1 MSSNR
6 HVMWQ
11 LFDEHAGVLE
21 LRGIKPG
28 LPIRTKTISRKEFPE
43 EVSLQPMFDNFTDTA
58 LEWDAAGYNVY
69 GIFNAIAEY
78 FSGSNVKDKDIEARR
93 YIFIDIDRAE
103 KADCPANEAEVQ
115 HAIDLSNKIQ
125 PFMATQGWAEPL
137 VVMSGNGVHLYYY
150 LSYMANTPE
159 LTEKIRALLQLLGDK
174 FDNKHV
180 KVDRGVYNAS
190 RITKVIGTTA
200 KKGIESP
207 GRPYRKVKILRHAD
221 SYGLRLPCFD
231 TLLDKTL
238 NALGFVK
245 ERAARPITKLGA
257 TLQPAVLDDTP
268 NNLAKI
274 TKTLFK
280 ISPDCDRDDWLSIVW
295 SVLSTGLTGAEELAR
310 DWSIQSDRYTET
322 DFNNLIRDYDPSV
335 AGRGGQ
341 ISIGTLYYYAKIAE
355 KAAEQGGND
364 ECE

>member
-1 MSSNR
+1 MNSNN
-6 HVMWQ
+6 HKMWQ

-21 LRGIKPG
+21 LRGIRKG
-28 LPIRTKTISRKEFPE
+28 LPTKTKTISWQSLPE
-43 EVSLQPMFDNFTDTA
+43 EVSLQPMFDDFTDTA

-69 GIFNAIAEY
+69 GIFNGIAEY
-78 FSGSNVKDKDIEARR
+78 FSGSNVKDNDIEARR

-103 KADCPANEAEVQ
+103 KADCPATDAEVQ
-115 HAIDLSNKIQ
+115 HAIDLSHNIRR
-125 PFMATQGWAEPL
+125 FMSDYGWIEPL

-174 FDNKHV
+174 FDNKQV

-200 KKGIESP
+200 KKGIEAP

-238 NALGFVK
+238 NALGFSEK
-245 ERAARPITKLGA
+245 PLARPITKLGA

-280 ISPDCDRDDWLSIVW
+280 ISPDCDRDDWLPIVW

>member
-1 MSSNR
+1 MNSNN
-6 HVMWQ
+6 HEIWQ

-21 LRGIKPG
+21 LRGIRKG
-28 LPIRTKTISRKEFPE
+28 LPTKTKTISWQEFPE
-43 EVSLQPMFDNFTDTA
+43 EVSLQPMFDNFTNTA

-69 GIFNAIAEY
+69 GVFNDIKEY

-103 KADCPANEAEVQ
+103 KADCPATDAEVQ
-115 HAIDLSNKIQ
+115 HAIDLSHNIRR
-125 PFMATQGWAEPL
+125 FMSECGWIEPL
-137 VVMSGNGVHLYYY
+137 VVMSGNGVHLYYCLDY
-150 LSYMANTPE
+150 IPSTPE
-159 LTEKIRALLQLLGDK
+159 LTEKIRALLQSLGEK
-174 FDNKHV
+174 FDNDHV
-180 KVDRGVYNAS
+180 RVDPGVYNAS

-221 SYGLRLPCFD
+221 SYGWKLPCFN

-238 NALGFVK
+238 SALELGK
-245 ERAARPITKLGA
+245 KTIARSSQLRA
-257 TLQPAVLDDTP
+257 TLQSAALDDTP
-268 NNLAKI
+268 NNFAKI

-280 ISPDCDRDDWLSIVW
+280 ISPDCNRDDWLRIVW
-295 SVLSTGLTGAEELAR
+295 SVLSTGLTGAEELAY
-310 DWSIQSDRYTET
+310 DWSIQSNRYTET

-335 AGRGGQ
+335 EGRDGN
-341 ISIGTLYYYAKIAE
+341 ISIGTLYHYAKIAE

>member
-1 MSSNR
+1 MNSNN
-6 HVMWQ
+6 HEMWQ
-11 LFDEHAGVLE
+11 LFDEHAGILE
-21 LRGIKPG
+21 LRGIKPS
-28 LPIRTKTISRKEFPE
+28 LPIRTKTISWQEFPE
-43 EVSLQPMFDNFTDTA
+43 EVSLQPMFDNFTNTA

-93 YIFIDIDRAE
+93 YIDIDIDRAE
-103 KADCPANEAEVQ
+103 KTDCPANEAEVQ
-115 HAIDLSNKIQ
+115 HAINLSHNIRR
-125 PFMATQGWAEPL
+125 FMATQGWAEPL
-137 VVMSGNGVHLYYY
+137 GVMSGNGVHLYYELNY
-150 LSYMANTPE
+150 APNTPE
-159 LTEKIRALLQLLGDK
+159 LTEKIRVLLQSLGDK
-174 FDNKHV
+174 FDNMHV

-221 SYGLRLPCFD
+221 SYGLRLPCFNS
-231 TLLDKTL
+231 LLDKTL

-245 ERAARPITKLGA
+245 ERAARPITKLRA
-257 TLQPAVLDDTP
+257 TLQPAALDDTP

-280 ISPDCDRDDWLSIVW
+280 ISPDCERDDWLPIVW

-310 DWSIQSDRYTET
+310 DWSTQSDRYTET
-322 DFNNLIRDYDPSV
+322 DFNNLIRDYDPNV

>member
-1 MSSNR
+1 MNSNN
-6 HVMWQ
+6 HEIWQ

-21 LRGIKPG
+21 LRGIRKG
-28 LPIRTKTISRKEFPE
+28 LPTKTKTISWQAFPE
-43 EVSLQPMFDNFTDTA
+43 EVSLQPMFDNFTNTA

-69 GIFNAIAEY
+69 GIFNGIAEY

-93 YIFIDIDRAE
+93 YILIDIDRAE
-103 KADCPANEAEVQ
+103 KADCPATDAEVQ
-115 HAIDLSNKIQ
+115 HAIDLSHNIRR
-125 PFMATQGWAEPL
+125 FMSDYGWIEPL

-200 KKGIESP
+200 KKGIEAP

-245 ERAARPITKLGA
+245 ERAARPMTKLGA
-257 TLQPAVLDDTP
+257 SLQPAALDDTP

-280 ISPDCDRDDWLSIVW
+280 ISSDCDRDDWLRIVW
-295 SVLSTGLTGAEELAR
+295 SVMSTGLAGAEELAY
-310 DWSIQSDRYTET
+310 DWSIQSNRYTET

-335 AGRGGQ
+335 EGRDGN
-341 ISIGTLYYYAKIAE
+341 ISIGTLYHYAKIAE

>member
-1 MSSNR
+1 MNSNR
-6 HVMWQ
+6 HEMWQ

-21 LRGIKPG
+21 LRGIKQG
-28 LPIRTKTISRKEFPE
+28 LPIRTKTISWQEFPE
-43 EVSLQPMFDNFTDTA
+43 EASLQPMFDNFTNTA
-58 LEWDAAGYNVY
+58 LAWDAAGYNVY
-69 GIFNAIAEY
+69 GVFNGIEEY

-103 KADCPANEAEVQ
+103 KADCPATDAEVQ
-115 HAIDLSNKIQ
+115 HAIDLSQNIRC
-125 PFMATQGWAEPL
+125 FMSECGWIEPL

-150 LSYMANTPE
+150 LGYMPNTLE
-159 LTEKIRALLQLLGDK
+159 LTEKIRALLQSLGDK
-174 FDNKHV
+174 FDNMHV

-207 GRPYRKVKILRHAD
+207 GRPYRKVKILRYAD

-245 ERAARPITKLGA
+245 ERAARPMTKLGA
-257 TLQPAVLDDTP
+257 SLQPAALDDTP

-280 ISPDCDRDDWLSIVW
+280 ISPDCDRDDWLPIVW

-322 DFNNLIRDYDPSV
+322 DFHNLIRDYDPSV

>member
-1 MSSNR
+1 MNSN
-6 HVMWQ
+6 HHEMWQ

-21 LRGIKPG
+21 LRGIRKG
-28 LPIRTKTISRKEFPE
+28 FLTKTKTISWQKFPE
-43 EVSLQPMFDNFTDTA
+43 NVSLQPMFDDFTNTA
-58 LEWDAAGYNVY
+58 LAWDAAGYNVY
-69 GIFNAIAEY
+69 GIFNGIAEC
-78 FSGSNVKDKDIEARR
+78 FSGSNVTNEDIEARR

-103 KADCPANEAEVQ
+103 KADCPATDAEVQ
-115 HAIDLSNKIQ
+115 HAIDLSQNIRC
-125 PFMATQGWAEPL
+125 FMSECGWIEPL

-150 LSYMANTPE
+150 LGYMPNTPE
-159 LTEKIRALLQLLGDK
+159 LTEKIRALLKLLGDK

-221 SYGLRLPCFD
+221 SHGLRLPCFD
-231 TLLDKTL
+231 TLLEKTL
-238 NALGFVK
+238 SALESGKKVI
-245 ERAARPITKLGA
+245 ARPSKLRA
-257 TLQPAVLDDTP
+257 TLQSAALDDTP

-280 ISPDCDRDDWLSIVW
+280 ISPDCDRDDWLPIVW

-310 DWSIQSDRYTET
+310 DWSIKSDRYTET

-335 AGRGGQ
+335 EGQGGK
-341 ISIGTLYYYAKIAE
+341 ISIGTLYHYAKIAE
-355 KAAEQGGND
+355 KTAGQGDND